1 MSDIQDRPARIV
13 VGVDDSEM
21 GRVVIEHALDLAARH
36 QPAELHFLRV
46 VTGGLWRR
54 PHDEDVDRAHDALAR
69 EVRAAI
75 DDFGGT
81 RARVR
86 IHACAGDPVDEVEV
100 LAEDVGAEL
109 IVVGRHGGLK
119 GAARLGSVPQ
129 QLLEQAHASVMVI
142 QPDVYEAST
151 SGPVCPECAAVRA
164 ESAGNQWFCTR
175 HADDRPW
182 RSTQLMTESFIPM
195 GSGQML

>member
-1 MSDIQDRPARIV
+1 MV
-13 VGVDDSEM
+13 VGVDDTEM

-36 QPAELHFLRV
+36 PPAELHFLRV
-46 VTGGLWRR
+46 VTGGLLRR
-54 PHDEDVDRAHDALAR
+54 PRDADVEAAHDALAR
-69 EVRAAI
+69 EVRSAI

-100 LAEDVGAEL
+100 LAEDIGAEL

-129 QLLEQAHASVMVI
+129 QLLEQAHASVLVI
-142 QPDVYEAST
+142 HPDVHETAS
-151 SGPVCPECAAVRA
+151 SEPVCPDCAAVRA
-164 ESAGNQWFCTR
+164 GSDGNEWFCAR
-175 HADDRPW
+175 HSDERPW
-182 RSTQLMTESFIPM
+182 RSTQLMTESYMPL
-195 GSGQML
+195 GSGQLL